1 MVKPSRNRPW
11 FISFLLVILYCSFQK
26 LDGAGYI
33 LHFGLE
39 VVLLVPPEQEQRGGH
54 QGDGADQGQVLHK
67 LAEGQPGIGA
77 DEDVG
82 RVADQGGG
90 AADVRGK
97 GLGDQ
102 QGQGV
107 DLQGHRDLDGH
118 RQHQQHGGDVVQK
131 GGNDRGHYLEG
142 EGQDKDIAFGHGIG
156 LIGQELE
163 HAGLFHHPHEE
174 HHAHEQEDDVEVD
187 GPHGVVKGDDVKGL
201 VPVPQGIGDEDD
213 EGRAQKGDQG
223 AVHPLEAR

>member
-1 MVKPSRNRPW
+1 M
-11 FISFLLVILYCSFQK
+11 C
-26 LDGAGYI
+26 
-33 LHFGLE
+33 
-39 VVLLVPPEQEQRGGH
+39 H
-54 QGDGADQGQVLHK
+54 QTKNNDEAIRRDGADQGQVLHE

-90 AADVRGK
+90 AADVRGE

-131 GGNDRGHYLEG
+131 GGNDRGH
-142 EGQDKDIAFGHGIG
+142 
-156 LIGQELE
+156 
-163 HAGLFHHPHEE
+163 
-174 HHAHEQEDDVEVD
+174 
-187 GPHGVVKGDDVKGL
+187 
-201 VPVPQGIGDEDD
+201 
-213 EGRAQKGDQG
+213 
-223 AVHPLEAR
+223 